1 MLQQYCQDMS
11 SYSPSARSSQWSV
24 VSMFQMCSFDCLRKR
39 CNLQFSSW
47 RSGKLMLR
55 ALTATAIQTSGWW
68 LWLDVTGCDWNRSL
82 KTQQGLNVIS
92 QGTATTFASLSWKSW
107 SRKMPSTRWFWERE
121 ILRGSFCVGPRC
133 SKHVIYLYPYN
144 IIYILY
150 MYISVACVSDFC
162 HCVAA

>member
-1 MLQQYCQDMS
+1 
-11 SYSPSARSSQWSV
+11 
-24 VSMFQMCSFDCLRKR
+24 MFQMCSFDCLRKR

-55 ALTATAIQTSGWW
+55 TLTATAIIRYPNLRMVTVTGCDWM
-68 LWLDVTGCDWNRSL
+68 WLDVTGCDWYRSL
-82 KTQQGLNVIS
+82 KTQQGLNVTS

-133 SKHVIYLYPYN
+133 SKHVYIYIYLYIY
-144 IIYILY
+144 IYILCIFLLHVCQ
-150 MYISVACVSDFC
+150 ISVTA
-162 HCVAA
+162 